1 MAGTSPADGY
11 GQAAASMGAAGIGGV
26 GGTGASGNRGNSGG
40 KGGGKGGGGGGGRA
54 GGVGSP
60 GVGGGFDG
68 NSKGTSAAEG
78 YGQAAES
85 MGAAGVGGV
94 GGTGAS
100 GNRGSDNSSSGG
112 GGGGGRAGGVGTA
125 GVGGGFDGNSSP
137 DRPDNQNYG
146 GPKGMGG
153 VGGLYMDTA
162 PLDTAREY
170 QRAYETMSAAGVRS
184 VGGLMTD
191 YTPSARQAQTES
203 MRSLATYGRDVISVV
218 DAGKGWTTVELRD
231 GTVERRDGTRASRN
245 NNPGNIEYG
254 NYAKSKGAV
263 GTDGRF
269 AVFSTPQQGLAA
281 MKDLVFGPNYASK
294 TIADAI
300 GKYAPA
306 FENNTKSYA
315 NEVAKGAGVSTDTKI
330 SDLSEAQ
337 KDKMIEAMSRVEGGK
352 PYDSTTVSAGNWGIE
367 AYANEATPS
376 KMSTESKTAMSPDTP
391 APASKSNLSAAAQE
405 YQYAGVTKAAAPTD
419 VAKYAYT
426 SRFRDMYISP
436 HYTLE
441 QQGLTQAD
449 LDRQTPE
456 VDRAVVTPG
465 QKAEVGAAQQ
475 NASVGQRSASQQAAA
490 NAPTSN
496 NVPANTPTE
505 QPANPA
511 VADTP
516 ATQPDEATTEQK
528 RGTGAQVVAGG
539 IDVLAGMIPGIGIG
553 ASVFNAGAAL
563 TGKRTIGERLVDDFA
578 SGDNP
583 GGPVTSREADSLLE
597 RETQTHGGSK
607 VDSTASD
614 EAAPAKDVNRFVRL
628 YLQTPTEKWG
638 RTKGLMTATA

>member
-1 MAGTSPADGY
+1 MAGTSAADGY

-40 KGGGKGGGGGGGRA
+40 KGGGKGGGGGGRA

-100 GNRGSDNSSSGG
+100 GNRGSDNASSG
-112 GGGGGRAGGVGTA
+112 GGGGGRAGGVGTP
-125 GVGGGFDGNSSP
+125 GVGGGFDGATQSDRNSGYADIGMAGSVGSYT
-137 DRPDNQNYG
+137 NAMG
-146 GPKGMGG
+146 GPGALAAGST
-153 VGGLYMDTA
+153 GLYSSAVNGTGFEA
-162 PLDTAREY
+162 ALAANGANARQAEV
-170 QRAYETMSAAGVRS
+170 QSLKDMAMESLLGTVRS
-184 VGGLMTD
+184 VEAHKRDPYNSLVYGVRKNTPTHANLTDMTIEEVQQFQKGMIRAGHASTAVGAYQTKASTLDYAVKALGLDPKTTKFD
-191 YTPSARQAQTES
+191 EATQDLIGKALVENRARQATVNGVIDLDKFADRLTKEWA
-203 MRSLATYGRDVISVV
+203 SLPDATGKSAYDGIAGNKASKSVSH
-218 DAGKGWTTVELRD
+218 AGLRD
-231 GTVERRDGTRASRN
+231 
-245 NNPGNIEYG
+245 
-254 NYAKSKGAV
+254 
-263 GTDGRF
+263 
-269 AVFSTPQQGLAA
+269 LAA
-281 MKDLVFGPNYASK
+281 GIINGQAVQGDFNVASK
-294 TIADAI
+294 T
-300 GKYAPA
+300 PA
-306 FENNTKSYA
+306 
-315 NEVAKGAGVSTDTKI
+315 
-330 SDLSEAQ
+330 
-337 KDKMIEAMSRVEGGK
+337 
-352 PYDSTTVSAGNWGIE
+352 TTTAE
-367 AYANEATPS
+367 TP
-376 KMSTESKTAMSPDTP
+376 
-391 APASKSNLSAAAQE
+391 KSNLSAAAKE

-441 QQGLTQAD
+441 QQGLTQDD

-456 VDRAVVTPG
+456 VDRADITPG

-475 NASVGQRSASQQAAA
+475 NASVGQPSASQQAAA

-496 NVPANTPTE
+496 TAPANAPTG
-505 QPANPA
+505 QPANPT
-511 VADTP
+511 VTDTP

-563 TGKRTIGERLVDDFA
+563 TGNRTIGERLVDDFA

-614 EAAPAKDVNRFVRL
+614 EAAPAKDVDRFVRL

-638 RTKGLMTATA
+638 RTKGLMTASA